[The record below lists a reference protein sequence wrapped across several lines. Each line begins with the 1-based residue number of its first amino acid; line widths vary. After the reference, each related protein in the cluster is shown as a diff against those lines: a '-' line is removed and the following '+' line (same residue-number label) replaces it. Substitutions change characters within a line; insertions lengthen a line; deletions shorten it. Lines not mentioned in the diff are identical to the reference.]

1 MEQNKETIETLAMG
15 TTIEEMKA
23 QYFDSQALHEPNYRL
38 YQLNSRGK
46 RYYYMFDEN
55 GNPIFYPSVTTILKN
70 VMPENVQL
78 TEWKLS
84 LGKEQSL
91 AYSLERASYGTFIHG
106 QLAELMISRTY
117 PLDEI
122 HERLSKYAERE
133 NLPIAFV
140 EDHEEEAKADIVA
153 FAKWMRDYDV
163 RPYAVEVSIYSP
175 TLKIAGM
182 IDLVCNMRE
191 KPISEEQKALEK
203 LQEKLDKA
211 EGDEKKVKV
220 IMEAI
225 DAVKGDFSKRI
236 DAIVDFKSGKKG
248 FYDGYAIQLE
258 LYRQMWNENYLEH
271 PIYHIFNIAPKEWTK
286 TVKKVPSYSSEEQT
300 ENKVLLRVP
309 YLLELYK
316 LMDAET
322 RNITVISGNLT
333 LDNEDDMANVR
344 IYSLE
349 ELVKTRSNSEGEPK
363 PITKEEGEKTLNTL
377 LNKEGNMGDLFS
389 K

>member
-23 QYFDSQALHEPNYRL
+23 QYFDSQVLHEPNYRL

-55 GNPIFYPSVTTILKN
+55 GNPTFYPSVTTILKN

-91 AYSLERASYGTFIHG
+91 AYSLERASYGTFIHS

-182 IDLVCNMRE
+182 IDLVCNIRVKPVSDE
-191 KPISEEQKALEK
+191 IKAVEKLNEKLAKVDAEEKRKPILEQINAVHEEYSE
-203 LQEKLDKA
+203 
-211 EGDEKKVKV
+211 
-220 IMEAI
+220 
-225 DAVKGDFSKRI
+225 RI
-236 DAIVDFKSGKKG
+236 DAICDFKSGKKG
-248 FYDGYAIQLE
+248 FYDEYAIQLE

-286 TVKKVPSYSSEEQT
+286 TVKKVPSYSFEEQT

-377 LNKEGNMGDLFS
+377 LNKGGRHGRFIQ
-389 K
+389 

>member
-1 MEQNKETIETLAMG
+1 METNKPTIETLAMG

-122 HERLSKYAERE
+122 HERLSKYAEGE

-182 IDLVCNMRE
+182 IDLVCNMRVKPVSDE
-191 KPISEEQKALEK
+191 IKAVEKLNEKLAKVDAEEKRKPILEQINAVHEEYSA
-203 LQEKLDKA
+203 
-211 EGDEKKVKV
+211 
-220 IMEAI
+220 
-225 DAVKGDFSKRI
+225 RI
-236 DAIVDFKSGKKG
+236 DAICDFKSGKKG
-248 FYDGYAIQLE
+248 FYDEYAIQLE

-286 TVKKVPSYSSEEQT
+286 TVKKVPSYSFEEQT

-322 RNITVISGNLT
+322 RSITVISGNLT
-333 LDNEDDMANVR
+333 LDNDDDMANVR

-377 LNKEGNMGDLFS
+377 LNKEGDMGDLFS